1 VTIPDLLL
9 MAQAIASGAM
19 CGVIWFVQV
28 VHYPLFARA
37 DGPASADYARENQHR
52 TGSVVIPFM
61 LVEGLT
67 AAAIAWRPPAGV
79 PRSLAIA
86 GVALVAVLWLSTALV
101 QMPLHARLA
110 GEGHSPAV
118 VARLVRSNWLRTALW
133 SARAALSVW
142 MLRAAV

>member
-19 CGVIWFVQV
+19 CGVIWFVQI

-37 DGPASADYARENQHR
+37 GGPASSDYAHENQHR

-61 LVEGLT
+61 LVEGLA

-79 PRSLAIA
+79 PRSLAIV

-110 GEGHSPAV
+110 GEGHSPALV
-118 VARLVRSNWLRTALW
+118 TRLVRSNWLRTGLW

>member
-1 VTIPDLLL
+1 

-37 DGPASADYARENQHR
+37 DGPASADYAHENQSR
-52 TGSVVIPFM
+52 TGRVVIPFM
-61 LVEGLT
+61 LIEGLS
-67 AAAIAWRPPAGV
+67 AAAIAWRPPPGV
-79 PRSLAIA
+79 PRTLAIA
-86 GVALVAVLWLSTALV
+86 GAVIVAVLWLSTALV

-110 GEGHSPAV
+110 GDGHSPAV
-118 VARLVRSNWLRTALW
+118 VTSLVRSNWLRTALW
-133 SARAALSVW
+133 SARAAISVW